1 MRLRERGV
9 SAAQVVVALLVLG
22 VVALVVVVAIGR
34 VGT

>member
-1 MRLRERGV
+1 MRLGEAGV
-9 SAAQVVVALLVLG
+9 SAAQLVVALLVLG